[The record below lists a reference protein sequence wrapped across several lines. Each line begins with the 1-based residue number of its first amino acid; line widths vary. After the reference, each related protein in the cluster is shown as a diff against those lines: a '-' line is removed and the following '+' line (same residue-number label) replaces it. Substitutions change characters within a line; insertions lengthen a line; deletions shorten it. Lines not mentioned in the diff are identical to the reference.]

1 MGFKQFF
8 KNTKNKIIE
17 IWNKGTIQKTS
28 RVTYDVFSNL
38 LLFFIVIGAMVLLFA
53 GGVGAGYFAS
63 LVKDE
68 PIRSYEDMR
77 KDIYNYEETS
87 KLYFANDK
95 YIGDIRSDLH
105 REEIELE
112 DVSDLV
118 IQAVLATEDQSFY
131 EHNGIVPK
139 AIVRAL
145 YQEVASSGA
154 QTGGS
159 TLTQQLIKN
168 QILTN
173 EVSFERKAKEILLA
187 MRLENF
193 FEKDEILEAYLN
205 IIPYGRN
212 SAGRNIA
219 GIQTAAQG
227 VFGVD
232 ASELNIPQAAYLS
245 GLPQNPYAY
254 TPFLNSGEVK
264 KEESLQLGLGRMK
277 TVLKRM
283 YQNDFISEEEYNEA
297 LHYDIVSD
305 FIEPRDDSLEKYPAI
320 VYELEKRAIEVI
332 IEMLANEDGYIMD
345 DLKENKDL
353 KEQYEILAERAL
365 RMNGYNIHS
374 TIDKELYDT
383 MQKTASNFEHYGPDK
398 TVITK
403 NEENEEVQEQQ
414 QVEVAASL
422 IENNTG
428 RVLSFIGGREDTMEK
443 HFNHATQA
451 DRSPG
456 STIKPFVYASG
467 FELGKFQPGSVV
479 ADIPLGIIING
490 RQWPTNVTNSYNGI
504 VSVRDALTHSHNVST
519 VSLYRNIVDENPA
532 ENFLEKMGYRPKP
545 EEKTNL
551 SLAIGSTEVT
561 VENNT
566 GAFATFA
573 NNGEYVEPYWIEKIT
588 TTDDTVIYE
597 HEVEP
602 VEVFSPQTTY
612 LTIDIMRD
620 VISQG
625 TAAYLKPLLNN
636 QGVDWAGKTGTSQH
650 TEDLWFV
657 GTNPNV
663 TLGAWMG
670 YDDPSSIECKSCSYS
685 YSQRRL
691 LLWSSIINDLAEVDP
706 ELITPTERFKQPDGL
721 VNRSY
726 CAVSGML
733 PSKICKEA
741 GLISSDLF
749 NAKFVPTEED
759 DSLIGGDM
767 PLVMVDGET
776 MVAGPE
782 TPEEFTVEGEEGGI
796 AFNPDFIKRMKYD
809 ELDDLSQL
817 FPRKNRELWE
827 KISFDGASLKKDDDE
842 KKEVGK
848 PTKPNKLKLEDRK

>member
-17 IWNKGTIQKTS
+17 IWKKGTIQKTS

-145 YQEVASSGA
+145 YQEVSSSGT

-227 VFGVD
+227 VFGLD

-264 KEESLQLGLGRMK
+264 KEESLQLGLNRME

-283 YQNDFISEEEYNEA
+283 YQNEFISEEEYEEA
-297 LHYDIVSD
+297 LRYDIVSD
-305 FIEPRDDSLEKYPAI
+305 FIESEDTPMEKYPAI
-320 VYELEKRAIEVI
+320 VLELEKRAKEI
-332 IEMLANEDGYIMD
+332 I
-345 DLKENKDL
+345 
-353 KEQYEILAERAL
+353 
-365 RMNGYNIHS
+365 
-374 TIDKELYDT
+374 
-383 MQKTASNFEHYGPDK
+383 
-398 TVITK
+398 
-403 NEENEEVQEQQ
+403 
-414 QVEVAASL
+414 
-422 IENNTG
+422 
-428 RVLSFIGGREDTMEK
+428 
-443 HFNHATQA
+443 
-451 DRSPG
+451 
-456 STIKPFVYASG
+456 
-467 FELGKFQPGSVV
+467 
-479 ADIPLGIIING
+479 
-490 RQWPTNVTNSYNGI
+490 
-504 VSVRDALTHSHNVST
+504 
-519 VSLYRNIVDENPA
+519 
-532 ENFLEKMGYRPKP
+532 
-545 EEKTNL
+545 
-551 SLAIGSTEVT
+551 
-561 VENNT
+561 
-566 GAFATFA
+566 
-573 NNGEYVEPYWIEKIT
+573 IEKIGRASCRERVKST
-588 TTDDTVIYE
+588 
-597 HEVEP
+597 
-602 VEVFSPQTTY
+602 
-612 LTIDIMRD
+612 R
-620 VISQG
+620 
-625 TAAYLKPLLNN
+625 
-636 QGVDWAGKTGTSQH
+636 GKTGRQTRNS
-650 TEDLWFV
+650 
-657 GTNPNV
+657 
-663 TLGAWMG
+663 
-670 YDDPSSIECKSCSYS
+670 
-685 YSQRRL
+685 R
-691 LLWSSIINDLAEVDP
+691 
-706 ELITPTERFKQPDGL
+706 
-721 VNRSY
+721 
-726 CAVSGML
+726 
-733 PSKICKEA
+733 
-741 GLISSDLF
+741 
-749 NAKFVPTEED
+749 
-759 DSLIGGDM
+759 
-767 PLVMVDGET
+767 
-776 MVAGPE
+776 
-782 TPEEFTVEGEEGGI
+782 
-796 AFNPDFIKRMKYD
+796 
-809 ELDDLSQL
+809 
-817 FPRKNRELWE
+817 
-827 KISFDGASLKKDDDE
+827 
-842 KKEVGK
+842 
-848 PTKPNKLKLEDRK
+848 